1 MQQYLFDAND
11 AESWMSDQELYM
23 MMVEDRAKDEFSTQ
37 NLKKKHEIL
46 ETSVEDYAETV
57 RQLEEAARQ
66 LMMDTQKVK
75 QLESELDK
83 LTSFMQD

>member
-46 ETSVEDYAETV
+46 ETSVEEYAETV
-57 RQLEEAARQ
+57 REAAKNILRVGVPQ
-66 LMMDTQKVK
+66 SRGLRPQSTDPP
-75 QLESELDK
+75 
-83 LTSFMQD
+83 